1 MPFGL
6 GVWEIVIL
14 LGVLALLFGAKG
26 VPDVARR
33 LGVGLREVKDAVDEI
48 DPRRMLEAGDD
59 PPPKPERRA
68 ERPQEHRAERPQE
81 HRAERPPEPPDPS

>member
-6 GVWEIVIL
+6 GIWEIVIL

-33 LGVGLREVKDAVDEI
+33 LGTSVREVKDAVGEV
-48 DPRRMLEAGDD
+48 DPRRMLEPGEQPQPKSKSKPAAPGDD
-59 PPPKPERRA
+59 HSA
-68 ERPQEHRAERPQE
+68 
-81 HRAERPPEPPDPS
+81 

>member
-1 MPFGL
+1 VPFGL

-33 LGVGLREVKDAVDEI
+33 LGAGVRDVQDAVGEV
-48 DPRRMLEAGDD
+48 DPRRMLEPGDARE
-59 PPPKPERRA
+59 KPASKQPADRV
-68 ERPQEHRAERPQE
+68 
-81 HRAERPPEPPDPS
+81 

>member
-6 GVWEIVIL
+6 GIWEIVIL

-33 LGVGLREVKDAVDEI
+33 LGTGVREVKDAVGEV
-48 DPRRMLEAGDD
+48 DPRRMLEPGDEPEPKKPD
-59 PPPKPERRA
+59 APPDRPPPKT
-68 ERPQEHRAERPQE
+68 
-81 HRAERPPEPPDPS
+81 